1 MGGPFPGRRGRVHE
15 GALPRRHL
23 IDALPATPFRGSLD
37 RIDPT
42 TGAIT
47 WQTGLPNGVLTSPS
61 INGGGV
67 IAVGTYDNSGVPN
80 QTYVFSASD
89 GALLAQLDQ
98 GEDFPQSAFAHGWLY
113 TASSTGLYAWAP

>member
-1 MGGPFPGRRGRVHE
+1 MTGPATTVGG
-15 GALPRRHL
+15 
-23 IDALPATPFRGSLD
+23 TPFRGSLE
-37 RIDPT
+37 RIDPA

>member
-1 MGGPFPGRRGRVHE
+1 MQTINRARAGKHNE
-15 GALPRRHL
+15 A
-23 IDALPATPFRGSLD
+23 IDPAT
-37 RIDPT
+37 
-42 TGAIT
+42 GAVT

-61 INGGGV
+61 INGGEV